1 MLQNQIFSLHKAG
14 CGILYQSTWESSTG
28 RAGGR
33 QAAARHSRRKKGH
46 HTLPVTQDLFS
57 VGLFPTGSLSVY
69 QQALSTLPWSCILN
83 PCVSA
88 RLSRWRKGK
97 ESACRYRRHTDA
109 GSIPRWGRCPGG
121 GNGNPPSTLAW
132 RIPWTE
138 EPGGLQSLRSQ
149 RVRHDWTGTGPLP
162 PVCHHSRPDSNHMLL
177 SNATDAQLG
186 SLSLPMAPSSV
197 FFIWWLKI

>member
-28 RAGGR
+28 RAGGQ

-57 VGLFPTGSLSVY
+57 VGLFPAGSLSVY

-121 GNGNPPSTLAW
+121 GNGNPPQYPCLENPMDRGAW
-132 RIPWTE
+132 RASVLAVAEGPTWLNRHGA
-138 EPGGLQSLRSQ
+138 PPAGLPSL
-149 RVRHDWTGTGPLP
+149 
-162 PVCHHSRPDSNHMLL
+162 
-177 SNATDAQLG
+177 
-186 SLSLPMAPSSV
+186 
-197 FFIWWLKI
+197 

>member
-1 MLQNQIFSLHKAG
+1 MESCIRAPERVLQEEQVGNRLLPAIHVGKKDTTLSQLPKTCFL
-14 CGILYQSTWESSTG
+14 WVSS
-28 RAGGR
+28 
-33 QAAARHSRRKKGH
+33 
-46 HTLPVTQDLFS
+46 P
-57 VGLFPTGSLSVY
+57 PGSLSVY

-109 GSIPRWGRCPGG
+109 GSIPRWGRSPGG
-121 GNGNPPSTLAW
+121 GNGNPPPSTLAW